1 MRTNVTIGSFVPG
14 KETAWE
20 RNVPVPCVLYVSTA
34 LQRSAGPA
42 SLQNTSTT
50 TTSTSSSS
58 SSDAVA
64 MSSAR

>member
-1 MRTNVTIGSFVPG
+1 MGTKRPG
-14 KETAWE
+14 TL
-20 RNVPVPCVLYVSTA
+20 CTVLYVSTA

-42 SLQNTSTT
+42 SPQNTSTT

-58 SSDAVA
+58 SSSDAVA